1 METERTP
8 RGPIDRACLIDWQ
21 AAFSRQGANLP
32 TAGGSLPLE
41 VEIGSGAG
49 GFALGYASARQDL
62 GLVALELRKK
72 LVAQTAEKARKRGI
86 PNLIVLSADAKTVLP
101 RLFAPG
107 SVRAFHIQFPDP
119 WWKKRHH
126 DRRLVDE
133 DMAIL
138 LYNLLQPEG
147 TIRLR
152 TDVEQRGVEMA
163 QVFEAVGF
171 LNPFGSGC
179 LAPRDPSG
187 VPSSR
192 EKGYLERGEPIFR
205 YVLQRQAA
213 PPHYAPAP
221 LPESTVG
228 MQDRRL

>member
-8 RGPIDRACLIDWQ
+8 RGPIDRASIVDWQ
-21 AAFSRQGANLP
+21 AAFVGQGA
-32 TAGGSLPLE
+32 SLPPTGGPLPVE

-49 GFALGYASARQDL
+49 GFALGYASAHPGL
-62 GLVALELRKK
+62 GLVAMELRKK
-72 LVAQTAEKARKRGI
+72 SVAQTIEKAQKRGI
-86 PNLIVLSADAKTVLP
+86 PNLIVLYADAKTVLP

-133 DMAIL
+133 DLAIL
-138 LYNLLQPEG
+138 LYNLLEG
-147 TIRLR
+147 AGEIRLR
-152 TDVEQRGVEMA
+152 TDVEQRGVEMV

-171 LNPFGSGC
+171 VNPYGPGG
-179 LAPRDPSG
+179 LAPHDPAD

-192 EKGYLERGEPIFR
+192 EKGYLERGEPIYR

-213 PPHYAPAP
+213 PPHPARAP
-221 LPESTVG
+221 LPPSEVG
-228 MQDRRL
+228 MKDRRL